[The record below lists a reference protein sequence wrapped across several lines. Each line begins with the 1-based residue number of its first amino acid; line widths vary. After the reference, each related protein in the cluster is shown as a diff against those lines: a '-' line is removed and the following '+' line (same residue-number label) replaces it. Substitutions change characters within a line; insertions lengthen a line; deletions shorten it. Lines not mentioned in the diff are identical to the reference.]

1 MEDRDLQGTEHRGHS
16 EDGKRRPSFAAGKL
30 GWMAKADHWLPRLIA
45 TASKY
50 DAAGGKFLT
59 DHILAH
65 IVGGRIYAEIR
76 PFRAEEGGTRS
87 SRFSYAAPPLQQM
100 PSRDEEIGP
109 LIRNVFLPEEGEY
122 WAKPDLSQ
130 QEFRWVVH
138 HAVKRN
144 LQGAKET
151 AKVFH
156 DDPEADFHAVV
167 ATMTGLA
174 RSDAK
179 NTNFAKIYGAGVE
192 KFASMIGK
200 PLAETRLIVAQYDQ
214 KLPFVARLSTCCQT
228 EARKNGFTKLYDG
241 ALRHWSLWE
250 VPFLYAKGAGPC
262 GREEAEARVKDPGH
276 PWHKQRLTRA
286 NIYTSLNALI

>member
-1 MEDRDLQGTEHRGHS
+1 
-16 EDGKRRPSFAAGKL
+16 
-30 GWMAKADHWLPRLIA
+30 MAKADHWLPRLIA
-45 TASKY
+45 TANKY

-65 IVGGRIYAEIR
+65 IVNGRIHAEIR

-87 SRFSYAAPPLQQM
+87 SRFSYADPPLQQM

-130 QEFRWVVH
+130 QEFRWLAH

-167 ATMTGLA
+167 ATMTGLP
-174 RSDAK
+174 RGDAK
-179 NTNFAKIYGAGVE
+179 NTNFAKIYGAGP
-192 KFASMIGK
+192 KKI
-200 PLAETRLIVAQYDQ
+200 RLDDRQAARRNAAHLAQYDQ
-214 KLPFVARLSTCCQT
+214 KLPFVVAIVDVLSDGSAAEMDSRSSMMELSVIGRCGKSRSSSPRAR
-228 EARKNGFTKLYDG
+228 ARAVGKRRKPASKIRDILGTNS
-241 ALRHWSLWE
+241 A
-250 VPFLYAKGAGPC
+250 
-262 GREEAEARVKDPGH
+262 
-276 PWHKQRLTRA
+276 
-286 NIYTSLNALI
+286 